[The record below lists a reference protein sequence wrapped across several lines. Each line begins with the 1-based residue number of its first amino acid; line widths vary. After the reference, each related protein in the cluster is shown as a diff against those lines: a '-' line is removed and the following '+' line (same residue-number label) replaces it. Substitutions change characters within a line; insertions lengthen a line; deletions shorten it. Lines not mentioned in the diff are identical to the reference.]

1 RGFLSSASR
10 ASGRS
15 PDCVPPFSA
24 RGAAV
29 SLHGRGVDQHL
40 GRWAAGSGQRMED
53 VEPYPFGRPAHEAI
67 VKRLARP
74 VEERRVRPAA
84 TGLQHMHNSFNGY
97 DGPEIL
103 VTCRPAGLI
112 LVTARWQARGRK
124 IYGLQSPQGS
134 ACPRLP
140 FHRTRTVAW
149 AAVEARLRKDG
160 IGWMR
165 WWWALMCQRIGSTWR
180 CVRPARASSS
190 NAPLPGS
197 RILSP
202 G

>member
-1 RGFLSSASR
+1 MLSSP
-10 ASGRS
+10 RS
-15 PDCVPPFSA
+15 PDSTMRIFSS
-24 RGAAV
+24 AV
-29 SLHGRGVDQHL
+29 NCRPRRAPDLLHNLLCRSLNRPGFLPHL
-40 GRWAAGSGQRMED
+40 R
-53 VEPYPFGRPAHEAI
+53 
-67 VKRLARP
+67 
-74 VEERRVRPAA
+74 
-84 TGLQHMHNSFNGY
+84 SFNGY

-124 IYGLQSPQGS
+124 IYGLESPQGS

-180 CVRPARASSS
+180 C
-190 NAPLPGS
+190 
-197 RILSP
+197 
-202 G
+202 